1 MRIRDALESDAAALA
16 DLTGRPRDVAVNLV
30 HDRSVRVAVRGP
42 KTEGS
47 NGGSWGKQAPTSEDG
62 QSGSESDG
70 YGDVDD
76 GDHSDVDDG
85 DHSDVDDGDHSDVDD
100 DDHSDVDD
108 GDHSDDVVVGFL
120 AFDAGSEVVHV
131 TDFGGAEEAVQRL
144 FEEPC
149 RFAERERMDVDVVV
163 PDDDEDRI
171 RMVESA
177 GFEPDGNGP
186 RFDGRDTTRFR
197 LGIEQ

>member
-70 YGDVDD
+70 YG
-76 GDHSDVDDG
+76 
-85 DHSDVDDGDHSDVDD
+85 
-100 DDHSDVDD
+100 DVDD